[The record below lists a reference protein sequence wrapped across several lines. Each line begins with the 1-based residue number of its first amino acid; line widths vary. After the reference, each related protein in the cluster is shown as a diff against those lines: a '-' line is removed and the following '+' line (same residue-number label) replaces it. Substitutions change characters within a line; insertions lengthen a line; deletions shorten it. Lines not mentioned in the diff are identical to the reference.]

1 MVWKMS
7 PNIFIDDF
15 EKTEN
20 SDYLHGV
27 LGRSLIIATRFDSMC
42 TTLSQ
47 AMDIKL
53 GAIFCIHEE
62 GFKDFAQRVISK
74 YRTLNTSIKTFI
86 LPEQIVEIL
95 HKARESRNEIAHSL
109 TKGLEG
115 CIDMKVDNMTLIN
128 EIKRLIINI
137 IYGDIII
144 SILTNSFNKDPI
156 PTIQALENY
165 KNRVLEWVISP

>member
-1 MVWKMS
+1 MPPK
-7 PNIFIDDF
+7 IFIDDF

-53 GAIFCIHEE
+53 GAFFYTNNEE
-62 GFKDFAQRVISK
+62 FKVFYQKIISK

-86 LPEQIVEIL
+86 LPEEIGEIL

-115 CIDMKVDNMTLIN
+115 CIDMKIDNMTQIN
-128 EIKRLIINI
+128 EIKKLITNI
-137 IYGDIII
+137 IDGDIII
-144 SILTNSFNKDPI
+144 SILTNDFNKDPT
-156 PTIQALENY
+156 PTIQALEKY
-165 KNRVLEWVISP
+165 KNRVLDWVISP

>member
-1 MVWKMS
+1 MPPK
-7 PNIFIDDF
+7 IFIDDF

-53 GAIFCIHEE
+53 GAFFYTNNEE
-62 GFKDFAQRVISK
+62 FKVFYQKIISK

-86 LPEQIVEIL
+86 LPEEIGEIL

-109 TKGLEG
+109 TKG
-115 CIDMKVDNMTLIN
+115 D
-128 EIKRLIINI
+128 
-137 IYGDIII
+137 
-144 SILTNSFNKDPI
+144 
-156 PTIQALENY
+156 
-165 KNRVLEWVISP
+165 

>member
-1 MVWKMS
+1 M
-7 PNIFIDDF
+7 
-15 EKTEN
+15 
-20 SDYLHGV
+20 
-27 LGRSLIIATRFDSMC
+27 
-42 TTLSQ
+42 
-47 AMDIKL
+47 
-53 GAIFCIHEE
+53 
-62 GFKDFAQRVISK
+62 
-74 YRTLNTSIKTFI
+74 
-86 LPEQIVEIL
+86 

-165 KNRVLEWVISP
+165 KNRVLEWVISPSEKYSAHMTKEHVDTYNQ